1 MVRGSPWSAHTRLL
15 RVKTEFEFFQFSGKA
30 AQIGHGPAT
39 VNRLV
44 HSRKSGNLPDR
55 SKLTLFARKSVAM
68 RLVLF
73 ARLFYFWDDCG
84 EQISIGNTT
93 GYGSGRTDELRDASL
108 RADGRYFECASIAGA
123 AARFEESDQSSGYK
137 NYHGWNRTK
146 RGGAAAGSTC
156 CVFGA

>member
-1 MVRGSPWSAHTRLL
+1 MLVEADALREKECGDAPRFVREAFL
-15 RVKTEFEFFQFSGKA
+15 
-30 AQIGHGPAT
+30 
-39 VNRLV
+39 
-44 HSRKSGNLPDR
+44 
-55 SKLTLFARKSVAM
+55 
-68 RLVLF
+68 
-73 ARLFYFWDDCG
+73 FWDDRD